1 MCILSYV
8 CVCVSRTHTCVT
20 HKRHPPVS
28 DERMMLHRRWE
39 WRAPC
44 LITMLA
50 PSSKSVW
57 VAVYPEDGLCW
68 LALVSDTT
76 LSSRSHQSIWHRF
89 HSVSGIVNLIP
100 LVYLLYIFPSFLL
113 SLPFFFPYLVFYS
126 SDEIRKVMTWLNFY
140 FFFFFF
146 LFIFLIYFFFS
157 FHLFSLLLVSLSL
170 WSVVNNS

>member
-1 MCILSYV
+1 MYECVYVCILL
-8 CVCVSRTHTCVT
+8 CVCHAPTHASHTNET
-20 HKRHPPVS
+20 HPSAIHS

-50 PSSKSVW
+50 SSSKSVW

-76 LSSRSHQSIWHRF
+76 LSSRSHQPIWHRF
-89 HSVSGIVNLIP
+89 HGVSGIVNLIP

-140 FFFFFF
+140 FFFFFSF
-146 LFIFLIYFFFS
+146 LFS
-157 FHLFSLLLVSLSL
+157 
-170 WSVVNNS
+170 